1 MSDAVQRVSGGG
13 SATGPSGTLRGETR
27 RRREV
32 PLVPAASIAGR
43 ALVTVIA
50 IMTFLASL
58 AAGAAVLVE
67 GTSRDWQDTVSR
79 EATIQI
85 RPVPG
90 RDIDADVAKAA
101 DLARAAPGIAAVDPF
116 DKQRAEKLLEPWL
129 GSAVGA
135 DLDLGDL
142 PIPRL
147 IVVRLVSGGPFDGAA
162 LTASLAAALP
172 NASLDDHRA
181 WRGRLAT
188 MTDTLAGLAALV
200 FVLVLTAL
208 GLAVTFATRG
218 VMAGN
223 REIIGVLHFV
233 GAEDRFIAREFQR
246 HFLRL
251 GLQGAGMGG
260 GLACLAF
267 LLGNLLTARLAGG
280 SGTDEVEALFGTFA
294 LGPRGYGAIVIIAFG
309 TALATGWMSRFIV
322 FRHLRGLT

>member
-1 MSDAVQRVSGGG
+1 MSEAVKSLPNGGAAAG
-13 SATGPSGTLRGETR
+13 SLGTRRSIAR
-27 RRREV
+27 RRRDV

-58 AAGAAVLVE
+58 AAGAALLVE

-85 RPVPG
+85 RPEAG

-101 DLARAAPGIAAVDPF
+101 GLARAAPGVAAVDAF
-116 DKQRAEKLLEPWL
+116 DKERAEQLLEPWL
-129 GSAVGA
+129 GSAA

-147 IVVRLVSGGPFDGAA
+147 IVVRLAPGAPFDGAA
-162 LTASLAAALP
+162 LKASLAAALP
-172 NASLDDHRA
+172 NTSFDDHRA

-188 MTDTLAGLAALV
+188 MTDTLAGLAGLI

-309 TALATGWMSRFIV
+309 TALATGWMSRSIV

>member
-1 MSDAVQRVSGGG
+1 MSEAARRVAGGG
-13 SATGPSGTLRGETR
+13 STAGPSGLIRAVAR

-67 GTSRDWQDTVSR
+67 GTSHEWQDTVSR
-79 EATIQI
+79 EATVQI

-90 RDIDADVAKAA
+90 RDIEADVAKAV
-101 DLARAAPGIAAVDPF
+101 LIIKAAPGVATVEAF
-116 DKQRAEKLLEPWL
+116 DKGRAEKLLEPWL
-129 GSAVGA
+129 GASAGV

-147 IVVRLVSGGPFDGAA
+147 IVVRLASGTQFDAAA
-162 LTASLAAALP
+162 LKTSLDAALP
-172 NASLDDHRA
+172 NAILDDHRA

-188 MTDTLAGLAALV
+188 MTNTLAGLAGLV
-200 FVLVLTAL
+200 LILVLTAL

-267 LLGNLLTARLAGG
+267 LLGNLITARLAGG
-280 SGTDEVEALFGTFA
+280 SGADEVQALFGTFA
-294 LGPRGYGAIVIIAFG
+294 LGPRGYGAIVIIALG
-309 TALATGWMSRFIV
+309 TALATGWMSRTIV
-322 FRHLRGLT
+322 FRHLRRLE

>member
-1 MSDAVQRVSGGG
+1 MSEAIGPLAARRLEPGAGARVLGV
-13 SATGPSGTLRGETR
+13 AR

-67 GTSRDWQDTVSR
+67 ATSRDWQDTVSR
-79 EATIQI
+79 EATVQI

-90 RDIDADVAKAA
+90 RDVEADVAKAA
-101 DLARAAPGIAAVDPF
+101 AIVRAAPGVAAVEIF
-116 DKQRAEKLLEPWL
+116 DRARAEKLLEPWL
-129 GSAVGA
+129 GAVRGA

-147 IVVRLVSGGPFDGAA
+147 IVVRLESGARLDGPA
-162 LTASLAAALP
+162 LKTSLDAALP
-172 NASLDDHRA
+172 DASLDDHRA

-188 MTDTLAGLAALV
+188 MTDTLVGLAALV
-200 FVLVLTAL
+200 FILVLTAL
-208 GLAVTFATRG
+208 ALAVTFATRG

-280 SGTDEVEALFGTFA
+280 SGADEVEALFGTFS

-309 TALATGWMSRFIV
+309 TALATGWMSRSIV
-322 FRHLRGLT
+322 FRHLRRLA

>member
-1 MSDAVQRVSGGG
+1 MSEAVRRVSGDG
-13 SATGPSGTLRGETR
+13 SATGSPGASRGDTR

-90 RDIDADVAKAA
+90 RDTDADVAKAA
-101 DLARAAPGIAAVDPF
+101 GLARAAPGVAAVDPF
-116 DKQRAEKLLEPWL
+116 DKGRAEQLLEPWL
-129 GSAVGA
+129 GSAA

-147 IVVRLVSGGPFDGAA
+147 IVVRLAPGAPFDVAA
-162 LTASLAAALP
+162 LKASLAAALP
-172 NASLDDHRA
+172 NTSLDDHRA

-188 MTDTLAGLAALV
+188 MTNTLAGLAALV

-223 REIIGVLHFV
+223 QEIIGVLHFV

-309 TALATGWMSRFIV
+309 TALATGWMSRTIV